1 MSKSDFYNKQIW
13 TFQQTLFFGYPR
25 LLYSSKNTNMEKTV
39 LITGA
44 SAGIGRATAILL
56 AEKGYNVYGAAR
68 RIEKM
73 DDLKR
78 LGIKP
83 ALLDLANDKSMIDA
97 VNHILKEA
105 GNINILINNAGFG
118 SYGAIEDVSMDD
130 ARYQLEVNVMG
141 AMRLAQLVLPKMRG
155 HGQGKII
162 NISSVGGKV
171 AMPMG
176 GWYHASKFAL
186 EALSDSMRMEV
197 KPFGI
202 DVIVMEPGAT
212 KSEWGNIAFESLIRV
227 SGDTPYKELAYKVHN
242 AFEKVAGNVSAPET
256 IAQLILKAVTSKQPH
271 TRYAKWDAKFLL
283 ALKRILTDNMM
294 DKLIMG
300 QAK

>member
-1 MSKSDFYNKQIW
+1 MK
-13 TFQQTLFFGYPR
+13 R
-25 LLYSSKNTNMEKTV
+25 TV

-44 SAGIGRATAILL
+44 FAGIGKATALLL
-56 AEKGYNVYGAAR
+56 AAKGYNVFGAAR
-68 RIEKM
+68 RVDRMEE
-73 DDLKR
+73 LKE

-83 ALLDLANDKSMIDA
+83 VALDLANDESLIDA
-97 VNHILKEA
+97 VNHIMKEV
-105 GNINILINNAGFG
+105 GHIDVLINNTGFG
-118 SYGAIEDVSMDD
+118 SYGAIEDVNIDD

-141 AMRLAQLVLPKMRG
+141 AMRLAQLVLPQMREN
-155 HGQGKII
+155 GQGKII

-202 DVIVMEPGAT
+202 DVIVVEPGAT
-212 KSEWGNIAFESLIRV
+212 KSEWGNIAFKSLIKV
-227 SGDTPYKELAYKVHN
+227 SGDTPYKELAYKVYN
-242 AFEKVAGNVSAPET
+242 AFEKAASNVSSPET
-256 IAQLILKAVTSKQPH
+256 IAPLILKAVTSKRPH

-283 ALKRILTDNMM
+283 VLRRILTDNLM